1 MAGTGGTTTYT
12 PMSVLTGTT
21 LLPKPVV
28 KPVVTVRPVTTT
40 SSSSGSASS
49 SSGSSSTGG
58 SSSVKKNTVSGS
70 SSTGG
75 SSSVSKNTI
84 SPLQSMMS
92 SSGVQQKIGMPMA
105 AASTGTT
112 QKDIAKAAFMKALAA
127 AAQQNKAL
135 PNPTG
140 LSSDEADKLRSQF
153 YTDYYSRTPVPQVN
167 ALSSAV
173 NQRIDPALLDYLR
186 GPFPTAPAAPA
197 QQFVNTIPAGMG
209 IDFGQITPGAAPA
222 APFMP
227 QGVRPGQPS
236 GMPAAPFIPQ
246 GVRPGTPAGMPA
258 APFIPQGVRPGT
270 PAGMPAAPFM
280 AQGVR
285 PGQPSGMPAAPAPSY
300 GALGAERPGVPTSMM
315 RDRNPNMPPD
325 QLNSRG
331 IASRLLDYIAPQR
344 ASSETT
350 GGGGFDLMSLLI
362 GQAKGDE
369 YIPENVDPSKVAP
382 VPYNYPRT
390 TQVGTTTIPLQ
401 DIVNAVN
408 KQRFAGLPI
417 APQDQVARSLQ
428 QGIGALGGSYDPATG
443 QVTIPNAA
451 GPQALAAKNALLNP
465 DKTAMTPQQYK
476 DALLAK
482 ELIGPYIEN
491 AKYTPVP
498 PIPNTRPVPPD
509 LTAPD
514 ASQTMQRGMFGR
526 GQTGIAAAQPENQ
539 IATRPV
545 PTVAVDANGNVLP
558 SNYVS
563 PELTAKYGALSPGT
577 LTPRADP
584 NDWLGRAYQAA
595 LATGAGAAEA
605 IASPFAG
612 LGYGAYDAMTG
623 QGNPL
628 NNFVSGA
635 NRGTTDVNN
644 FFNPYTSLNPAMAN
658 KGNLAG
664 NAALLY
670 STVLP
675 ALGPMR
681 GMTAAG
687 AGIDVA
693 ATTVDDLAR
702 GAVADALR
710 PAATTVDELA
720 YDAVANAVRPA
731 QEVRG
736 WGFGPINPAATISD
750 PLSVVTPKGPPLAAA
765 PKKPLTPAQIA
776 LAASLPV
783 GAFGGGLG
791 ITSLLR
797 PTAAT
802 SPTTAA
808 APPAS
813 TPMPTLEQEV
823 AAKRNEPPDPSQ
835 QLRQQVVNDTLQ
847 RLGLPVE
854 GRPLDPFVRGFGNI
868 PIRLG
873 DEDATG
879 SRPVID
885 DVFQIGTLDKSGA
898 FSRYVAP
905 EAQPSAPAAADTSQE
920 MIGSGPEGDGSY
932 ISTADTGAETA
943 PAARENAAPIGFEQ
957 QVTASA
963 GANRTPTGAKRFT
976 PAEGQTVGA
985 NGYIYEVSGTNAQG
999 KPVYKNVGKVPGY
1012 TDAQLYAAANRGT
1025 FRDPSNIPQGGTTPK
1040 PPSAIRT
1047 WARSQLD
1054 KYNAE
1059 IAKKTAEA
1067 KAKGEKYDPVSFM
1080 DYLSLAGSAATG
1092 NVAGMLM
1099 KGGQMMYPQII
1110 EWLANG
1116 PSTTGDSN
1124 APMMDGSPSSSSR
1137 KKKTDDGT
1145 SEDTDG
1151 NDAGTGGTKSNKKKK
1166 TTTST
1171 STVTPTGADGG
1182 YTMKDFAQYQP
1193 YLNPVFPPS
1202 SYNPGV
1208 SGEWN
1213 YFPGSE
1219 KAYAQGGAVNA
1230 PRLVLGAGGP
1240 TEDKI
1245 PARIDGVHEAKLSN
1259 GEFVITAAAVKGI
1272 GGGDM
1277 QRGAAELMK
1286 LNDMFSSRPDSG
1298 RLKVEKVR

>member
-92 SSGVQQKIGMPMA
+92 SSGVQQKIAAPMA
-105 AASTGTT
+105 AAAGAP
-112 QKDIAKAAFMKALAA
+112 QKDALKAAFLKALASG
-127 AAQQNKAL
+127 AQQGKAV
-135 PNPTG
+135 PTPAG

-153 YTDYYSRTPVPQVN
+153 YSNMPVQRIVDNTGSAQNMLAYDVNKRMDPALLASLNDPFGRVAPTYPPAYGLLGADRPQYLGPVAPSYGQGINTIGMPQMDYVAPGTNPYGRGIDAVGMPQMDYVAPGDPRITFVPQAARPGVPAGMPAALPAANKNAISSAFLN
-167 ALSSAV
+167 ALAQAARTGGAV
-173 NQRIDPALLDYLR
+173 SNPPGLSGAEADKLRSQFYSNMPVQRIVDNTGSPQAMLSYDVNKRIDPALLNSLSS
-186 GPFPTAPAAPA
+186 PFGVEAPPLPMVPGGTGIGFGQTPAAGFPA
-197 QQFVNTIPAGMG
+197 TAV
-209 IDFGQITPGAAPA
+209 
-222 APFMP
+222 APFMA
-227 QGVRPGQPS
+227 QGIRPGQPS
-236 GMPAAPFIPQ
+236 GLPAAPFMAQ

-258 APFIPQGVRPGT
+258 APFVP
-270 PAGMPAAPFM
+270 
-280 AQGVR
+280 QGVR

-300 GALGAERPGVPTSMM
+300 GMLGAERPGVPTSMM
-315 RDRNPNMPPD
+315 RDRNPNMPAD

-344 ASSETT
+344 VSSETT
-350 GGGGFDLMSLLI
+350 GGGFNPISFLI
-362 GQAKGDE
+362 SEAKGDE
-369 YIPENVDPSKVAP
+369 YIPDNVDPSKVAP

-390 TQVGTTTIPLQ
+390 TQVGATTMPLQ

-451 GPQALAAKNALLNP
+451 GPQASAAKNALLNP

-476 DALLAK
+476 GALLVK

-526 GQTGIAAAQPENQ
+526 GQTGIAAARPENQ
-539 IATRPV
+539 IATRSV
-545 PTVAVDANGNVLP
+545 PTVAVDANGNIVAPQTGSIADAVAGFGGPDLGSSSSPMNYQSADLSAPQYTTSTAPTAVKNALNISAAKKAQLYALMGQQEPLDSGNVLAYS
-558 SNYVS
+558 SN
-563 PELTAKYGALSPGT
+563 
-577 LTPRADP
+577 PRIA
-584 NDWLGRAYQAA
+584 AA
-595 LATGAGAAEA
+595 LAQAPQITAE
-605 IASPFAG
+605 
-612 LGYGAYDAMTG
+612 LTRT
-623 QGNPL
+623 NPP
-628 NNFVSGA
+628 GPP
-635 NRGTTDVNN
+635 GTTARGQPM
-644 FFNPYTSLNPAMAN
+644 FPSISEPQRGPTSQTVAQSRPAPAEITVA
-658 KGNLAG
+658 GG
-664 NAALLY
+664 NATSDA
-670 STVLP
+670 
-675 ALGPMR
+675 GMFGR
-681 GMTAAG
+681 G
-687 AGIDVA
+687 
-693 ATTVDDLAR
+693 
-702 GAVADALR
+702 
-710 PAATTVDELA
+710 
-720 YDAVANAVRPA
+720 
-731 QEVRG
+731 Q
-736 WGFGPINPAATISD
+736 
-750 PLSVVTPKGPPLAAA
+750 
-765 PKKPLTPAQIA
+765 
-776 LAASLPV
+776 
-783 GAFGGGLG
+783 
-791 ITSLLR
+791 
-797 PTAAT
+797 
-802 SPTTAA
+802 
-808 APPAS
+808 
-813 TPMPTLEQEV
+813 
-823 AAKRNEPPDPSQ
+823 
-835 QLRQQVVNDTLQ
+835 
-847 RLGLPVE
+847 
-854 GRPLDPFVRGFGNI
+854 
-868 PIRLG
+868 
-873 DEDATG
+873 
-879 SRPVID
+879 
-885 DVFQIGTLDKSGA
+885 
-898 FSRYVAP
+898 
-905 EAQPSAPAAADTSQE
+905 PAAAQPTVASTAEPDS
-920 MIGSGPEGDGSY
+920 GLGPELFSGETEY
-932 ISTADTGAETA
+932 NRRVAEE
-943 PAARENAAPIGFEQ
+943 AANAAPAGFEQ

-976 PAEGQTVGA
+976 PAEGQTVGT
-985 NGYIYEVSGTNAQG
+985 NGYIYEVSGTDAQG

-1012 TDAQLYAAANRGT
+1012 TDAQLYAAANKGT
-1025 FRDPSNIPQGGTTPK
+1025 FRDQSNIPQGGTTPK
-1040 PPSAIRT
+1040 PPSALRT
-1047 WARSQLD
+1047 WARGQLD

-1059 IAKKTAEA
+1059 VTKKKAEA
-1067 KAKGEKYDPVSFM
+1067 EAKGEKYDPVSFM

-1099 KGGQMMYPQII
+1099 KGGQMLYPQII

-1124 APMMDGSPSSSSR
+1124 APMMDGSPSSSPK
-1137 KKKTDDGT
+1137 KKKTGDGT
-1145 SEDTDG
+1145 SEDADG
-1151 NDAGTGGTKSNKKKK
+1151 NDAGTGGTKSSKKKK
-1166 TTTST
+1166 TNTGTTG
-1171 STVTPTGADGG
+1171 TVTPTGADGG
-1182 YTMKDFAQYQP
+1182 YTMKDFAQYLP

-1219 KAYAQGGAVNA
+1219 KTYAQGGTVNA